1 MKLRDI
7 LRLIRPH
14 QWTKNLFIILP
25 LFFNANIAN
34 IHQLIL
40 CIYAFAG
47 FSFIASA
54 IYCVNDILDVE
65 EDRLHPEKSGRPLA
79 SGSVS
84 LLTARLS
91 GLLLFTGGLSVLITT
106 RLNTGVII
114 MTLLYFV
121 MNMAYVF
128 KLKQI
133 AIIDILCIALGFVL
147 RVLIGGYAAGV
158 TLSHWIILMTF
169 LLALFLAC
177 SKRRDDVLHYQKKG
191 IIARKNIVR
200 YNVDFLN
207 AMMIITATITI
218 ISYIMYSVDS
228 SVVTRLNNNY
238 IYTTSLFVLAAIFRY
253 LQIAMVEENSGSPTK
268 ILLKDRFVQICI
280 AGWILAF
287 AFIIYF

>member
-1 MKLRDI
+1 M
-7 LRLIRPH
+7 
-14 QWTKNLFIILP
+14 
-25 LFFNANIAN
+25 
-34 IHQLIL
+34 
-40 CIYAFAG
+40 
-47 FSFIASA
+47 
-54 IYCVNDILDVE
+54 E

-91 GLLLFTGGLSVLITT
+91 GLLLFTGGLSVLIIT

-253 LQIAMVEENSGSPTK
+253 LQIAMVEENSGSPTM
-268 ILLKDRFVQICI
+268 ILLKDRFIQICI
-280 AGWILAF
+280 TGWILAF